1 MLRTPATTCRSVPAT
16 SMRTRQSRSES
27 GWSATSSTLA
37 ITTPSR
43 PSHGR
48 SMDSVCMPFAESS
61 SPSAS
66 AERSTGQSS
75 RSHESTTFTASPAR
89 LELLE
94 EPDVVL
100 PQDPDVGDAEPDHGE
115 PVVAAPEREPGPSLR
130 VVADGLQHARMHHA
144 GAHRLDP
151 AREAT
156 RPAAAATAD
165 EARHL
170 NLRARL
176 DERKERRREADL
188 AFRAEQL
195 PVERLERP
203 SEVGEGDALVDREP
217 FDLVEHRHVLRG

>member
-1 MLRTPATTCRSVPAT
+1 PTRS
-16 SMRTRQSRSES
+16 RRCER
-27 GWSATSSTLA
+27 
-37 ITTPSR
+37 
-43 PSHGR
+43 R
-48 SMDSVCMPFAESS
+48 SMESVCMPFAESS
-61 SPSAS
+61 SPRAS

-115 PVVAAPEREPGPSLR
+115 PIVAAPEREPGPALR
-130 VVADGLQHARMHHA
+130 VVSDGLQHARMDHA

-151 AREAT
+151 TREAT
-156 RPAAAATAD
+156 RPAAPAAAD

-170 NLRARL
+170 DLRARL

-188 AFRAEQL
+188 ALRAEQL

-203 SEVGEGDALVDREP
+203 FEVGERDALVDREP
-217 FDLVEHRHVLRG
+217 LDLVEHGHVLRGDLLVAIHAPRHDDVDG